1 MSIHPSAQVHP
12 SAVVEPGAI
21 VGEGCRIG
29 PFCVVGPEVTLH
41 ARVVLKSHAVVTG
54 WTEIGDES
62 VIFPFATVGEVP
74 QDLKYNGERT
84 RLVVGKRCR
93 IREAATL
100 NTGTEGG
107 GGVTRVGDDCLI
119 MTGAHVGHD
128 AQIGDRV
135 ILVNNVAIAGHCVLG
150 DDVIVGGLSGVH
162 QWVRIGQG
170 AIIGA
175 VTMVTNDVIPYGL
188 VQGPRGELDG
198 LNLVGLKRRGIDRG
212 EITALREGLVRR
224 AQEDGSFLDRAR
236 KLSEESDS
244 ALVREIAEF
253 ILSKSDRSFLTPK
266 GGR

>member
-1 MSIHPSAQVHP
+1 MNIHPTAQVHAL
-12 SAVVEPGAI
+12 AVVEPGAVI
-21 VGEGCRIG
+21 GEGAVVG
-29 PFCVVGPEVTLH
+29 PFCTIGPDVTLG
-41 ARVVLKSHAVVTG
+41 ARVTVKSHAVITG
-54 WTEIGDES
+54 WTEIGEDS
-62 VIFPFATVGEVP
+62 VVFPFATVGEVP

-84 RLVVGKRCR
+84 SLIIGCRCR
-93 IREAATL
+93 IREGATL

-107 GGVTRVGDDCLI
+107 GGVTRVGDDVLI

-135 ILVNNVAIAGHCVLG
+135 ILVNHVAIAGHVVLG
-150 DDVIVGGLSGVH
+150 DDVIVGGLSGIH
-162 QWVRIGQG
+162 QWVRVGQG

-198 LNLVGLKRRGIDRG
+198 LNLVGLKRRGVDRAG
-212 EITALREGLVRR
+212 ITALRAAYQTL

-236 KLSEESDS
+236 KLAEESDTP
-244 ALVREIAEF
+244 LVREIAEF